1 MGDNAHPNSNEKT
14 CVLWQNEDHTV
25 TLLDIP
31 RSLELAQQFE
41 HKDERKLWSSPPLKQ
56 PYPSLEPKSRKAIA
70 ALKAPD
76 IGDLILRRVLTLA
89 LEEAG
94 AAIGKD
100 GNGSLAWCLSRSC
113 YDEELSSLQDAR
125 EVKRHHISHGVGVA
139 SNDVSSP
146 LLTPSATSHQY
157 SKTQGEDS
165 DSSPSSP
172 LLFYKNTSGRTT
184 TLPLPG
190 GNSPAIVPVNSA
202 LIQGEIVSTLPIFAQ
217 NAPQFPLIL
226 LDPPWPNRSARRAG
240 SYQTSYGLSEIS
252 ALLSSIPIKSKLQ
265 ENGLVGVWITNKE
278 SFRNLL
284 LGKDGDMGLFA
295 EWGIELVEEWVWL
308 KITENGEPMS
318 PVDGTWRKPY
328 EILLVGRNISN
339 VEIDTDSCEVA
350 PQSELD
356 EIPGTGRG
364 KEVGISDDEPFIV
377 PMPVKRRVII
387 AVPDMHSRKPNL
399 MAIFA
404 PLLPHTPDPPR
415 CLEIFARNLT
425 ADSWAWGNEVLK
437 FQRLEHWTTECAD
450 TKQVAEDIEECVVP
464 V

>member
-1 MGDNAHPNSNEKT
+1 MGEDAHPNSNENT

-31 RSLELAQQFE
+31 RSIELAQQFE
-41 HKDERKLWSSPPLKQ
+41 RLNERKLWSSPPLKQ
-56 PYPSLEPKSRKAIA
+56 PYPSLEPRSRKAVA
-70 ALKAPD
+70 ALKTPD
-76 IGDLILRRVLTLA
+76 INNLILRRVLTLA

-94 AAIGKD
+94 AAIGKN

-125 EVKRHHISHGVGVA
+125 EAKRHHISYDVGVA
-139 SNDVSSP
+139 RNDASSP
-146 LLTPSATSHQY
+146 LLSPSATGHQY
-157 SKTQGEDS
+157 GNTPGEDS
-165 DSSPSSP
+165 DSSPSFP
-172 LLFYKNTSGRTT
+172 LPFYKNTSGCTV
-184 TLPLPG
+184 TLSLPG
-190 GNSPAIVPVNSA
+190 GNSTAIVPVNSTH
-202 LIQGEIVSTLPIFAQ
+202 IQGEIASTLPIFTQ
-217 NAPQFPLIL
+217 NAPQFPLII

-240 SYQTSYGLSEIS
+240 CYQTSYGLSEIS

-265 ENGLVGVWITNKE
+265 KNGLVGVWITNKE
-278 SFRNLL
+278 SFRDLL
-284 LGKDGDMGLFA
+284 LGKDGDGGLFA

-356 EIPGTGRG
+356 KISGTGRG
-364 KEVGISDDEPFIV
+364 KEVGISDEPFIV
-377 PMPVKRRVII
+377 PMPVQRRVII

-399 MAIFA
+399 MAVFA
-404 PLLPHTPDPPR
+404 PLLPHSPTPPR

-437 FQRLEHWTTECAD
+437 FQRSEHWTTECAD
-450 TKQVAEDIEECVVP
+450 TKQVAGDIEECLVP